1 MEDNIVETASG
12 KIRGSFVNSIY
23 TFKGIPYGQN
33 TAGKNRFHQPKKS
46 QPWTGVRDALVYGAR
61 SPQRAG
67 IMDRLA
73 ASGGKTVKEIQSEDC
88 LFLNVWTPVVK
99 DGHKRPVMFWCHGG
113 GFTMG
118 SGSASI
124 YDGTNLARRGDVVV
138 VTVNHRLGPF
148 GYLYLGDI
156 AGEEFAISSNAGMQ
170 DIVMAL
176 EWVRDNLAHFGGDP
190 NNVTIFGESGGGYKV
205 SVLMAMPAAAGLF
218 HRAIVESGPGWR
230 MMPKERATEQAMKLL
245 KELGVAAGNIDKLYS
260 LPTEQIIDAG
270 RKVNHNVPFGWWPV
284 VDGKVLPQHPFDPVA
299 PDISANIPLII
310 GTNKDEAT
318 LFLSAE
324 YRRRRLGNN
333 PATKIARNI
342 WFRIATRRI
351 ARRIAGKSAKSF
363 LATYRQGRL
372 QSSDS
377 DLFSA
382 IMTDWMMRVPS
393 IIQAER
399 KAAQHSAPVFMYL
412 FSWETPI
419 LNGRLKATH
428 GLELPFVFDNIGGGL
443 FTGTGQIQS
452 DLARNMSETWI
463 SFARSGVPDYVGVPK
478 WLPYSLDERATMI
491 FDQKCRLEN
500 DPFKSERIAWT
511 GIKPL
516 DLAKAGNP
524 RNRKERLL

>member
-176 EWVRDNLAHFGGDP
+176 EWVRIISHILAE
-190 NNVTIFGESGGGYKV
+190 I
-205 SVLMAMPAAAGLF
+205 
-218 HRAIVESGPGWR
+218 
-230 MMPKERATEQAMKLL
+230 
-245 KELGVAAGNIDKLYS
+245 
-260 LPTEQIIDAG
+260 PT
-270 RKVNHNVPFGWWPV
+270 
-284 VDGKVLPQHPFDPVA
+284 
-299 PDISANIPLII
+299 
-310 GTNKDEAT
+310 
-318 LFLSAE
+318 
-324 YRRRRLGNN
+324 
-333 PATKIARNI
+333 
-342 WFRIATRRI
+342 
-351 ARRIAGKSAKSF
+351 
-363 LATYRQGRL
+363 
-372 QSSDS
+372 
-377 DLFSA
+377 
-382 IMTDWMMRVPS
+382 M
-393 IIQAER
+393 
-399 KAAQHSAPVFMYL
+399 
-412 FSWETPI
+412 
-419 LNGRLKATH
+419 
-428 GLELPFVFDNIGGGL
+428 
-443 FTGTGQIQS
+443 
-452 DLARNMSETWI
+452 
-463 SFARSGVPDYVGVPK
+463 
-478 WLPYSLDERATMI
+478 
-491 FDQKCRLEN
+491 
-500 DPFKSERIAWT
+500 
-511 GIKPL
+511 
-516 DLAKAGNP
+516 
-524 RNRKERLL
+524 